1 MCHRDTKKLDK
12 KNKMIYNKYRIKPIL
27 KGIQMQEFEIIFYD
41 KEDGTEPAKE
51 FLLSLDIKMRAKMLR
66 TIEMLQHNG
75 YELREPY
82 SKPIGDGILELRAKV
97 GSNISRVMD
106 FFVVGRKAI
115 LTNGFVKKTQKTPKE
130 EIELAKTYRSNYLK
144 RTQKGE

>member
-1 MCHRDTKKLDK
+1 
-12 KNKMIYNKYRIKPIL
+12 
-27 KGIQMQEFEIIFYD
+27 
-41 KEDGTEPAKE
+41 
-51 FLLSLDIKMRAKMLR
+51 
-66 TIEMLQHNG
+66 MLQHNG

-97 GSNISRVMD
+97 GSNISRVMY

>member
-66 TIEMLQHNG
+66 TIEML
-75 YELREPY
+75 
-82 SKPIGDGILELRAKV
+82 LEMAQ
-97 GSNISRVMD
+97 
-106 FFVVGRKAI
+106 
-115 LTNGFVKKTQKTPKE
+115 TQAV
-130 EIELAKTYRSNYLK
+130 LVLCS
-144 RTQKGE
+144 